1 VRVQNFQ
8 DFDLTRRS
16 EKPRFVRNHAYT
28 RLLST
33 TALLFS
39 ALFFTTLGCS
49 VQEHKNGDAENV
61 HVHTP
66 VGGLDVRTNST
77 ASIDVG
83 LPVYPG
89 AVESGK
95 DSDDSGSADVHMS
108 FGKWQLH
115 VKAIEYQSS
124 DPEDKVI
131 AFYKKAM
138 ASYGEVL
145 TCKDKAAIGQ
155 PVSTSHGLTC
165 ANDHEYD
172 VNVEPNSSNKHVNM
186 SSISGDIKLLAGSPE
201 NQHIIEF
208 TPTAQGTKFSVV
220 VVQLPYKHGTD

>member
-1 VRVQNFQ
+1 MRVQDCQNFA
-8 DFDLTRRS
+8 LSRR
-16 EKPRFVRNHAYT
+16 AYT

-39 ALFFTTLGCS
+39 ALFFTALGCS

-95 DSDDSGSADVHMS
+95 DGDDSGSADVHMS

-155 PVSTSHGLTC
+155 PVSTSQGLTC

-172 VNVEPNSSNKHVNM
+172 VNVEPNSSNKHVNV

-220 VVQLPYKHGTD
+220 VVQLPHKHGTD